1 MLFSSPMKVV
11 NLPAFLRIAL
21 ISVGPEGDEDGDED

>member
-11 NLPAFLRIAL
+11 NLPAFPRITS
-21 ISVGPEGDEDGDED
+21 ISVGPEGDEAGGED